1 MMIRGKR
8 RVIRLAPH
16 QWVFVAVAF
25 AFAVYGM
32 SPVRV
37 EPSFTPDSSDDTGA
51 VQLSE

>member
-1 MMIRGKR
+1 MMFRGKR

-37 EPSFTPDSSDDTGA
+37 EPSFAPDSSADTGA
-51 VQLSE
+51 VQVSE